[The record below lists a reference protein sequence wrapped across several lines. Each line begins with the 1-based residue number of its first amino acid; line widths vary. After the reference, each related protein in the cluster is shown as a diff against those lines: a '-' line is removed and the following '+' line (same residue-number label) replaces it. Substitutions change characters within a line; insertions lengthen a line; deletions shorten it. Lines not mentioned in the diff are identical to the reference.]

1 MNIFG
6 KPLTKISSNIAK
18 VFLASVICVMTTAVL
33 TGLTTVSNNVTIH
46 EDGTVYSRYT
56 IYTELEDI
64 LENENISI
72 GENDKCEFTGF
83 TDHEAD
89 IYITRAFEVSVTADG
104 ETQSVVVADGTVQ
117 DVLDKVQVSLSEE
130 DLINVPLTESVVKGM
145 EVVIQRVTYQETQ
158 ETSEIPYEVIQ
169 PEVQPTSR
177 GRIVTAVPGENGEK
191 VTTTRTKYV
200 DGEAV
205 ESVVVAEEITKQPVN
220 EQLATLETIYVGGYK
235 KEVSPDQV
243 PVELDANGNPVNYAY
258 KVTGKATAYSA
269 LGRPTKLKPGDVA
282 MNLSQFP
289 KGTKLYIKTPNG
301 GYVYGYSTVRDTGV
315 AVNDGRVLVDCY
327 FVTYDES
334 CQFGAKTVDV
344 YVLN

>member
-1 MNIFG
+1 MNVLRTMLSRKSSSLAKIF
-6 KPLTKISSNIAK
+6 LS
-18 VFLASVICVMTTAVL
+18 SVICVMAVAVL

-64 LENENISI
+64 LENEDITI

-83 TDHEAD
+83 TDHKAD
-89 IYITRAFEVSVTADG
+89 IYITHAFDVKVTADG
-104 ETQSVVVADGTVQ
+104 ETDTVSVADGTVE
-117 DVLDKVQVSLSEE
+117 DVLDKVGVTLSEE
-130 DLINVPLTESVVKGM
+130 DLINVSMTEPVVKDM
-145 EVVIQRVTYQETQ
+145 EIIVQRVTYQDTQ
-158 ETSEIPYEVIQ
+158 EVVEIPYEVIQ

-177 GRIVTAVPGENGEK
+177 GRIVTAVAGVNGEK

-200 DGEAV
+200 DGVAV
-205 ESVVVAEEITKQPVN
+205 ESVVIAEEITKQPVN
-220 EQLATLETIYVGGYK
+220 EQLATVEQIYVGGYK
-235 KEVSPDQV
+235 QEVSPDQV
-243 PVELDANGNPVNYAY
+243 PVQLDANGNPVNYAY

-282 MNLSQFP
+282 MNLSRFP
-289 KGTKLYIKTPNG
+289 KGTKLYIKTPDG
-301 GYVYGYSTVRDTGV
+301 GYIYGYSTVRDTGI
-315 AVNDGRVLVDCY
+315 AVNNGSVLVDCY